1 MEKGLIGKKLGMTQ
15 VFVDNDRLVP
25 VTVVEAGPCVITQI
39 RTMDRDGY
47 SAIQLGFG
55 DIAKGKM
62 NKAQEGH
69 FKSAKVDDGKK
80 YLAEFTVKN
89 AGDFELG
96 QTLTAD
102 SFAEGEKAAVIGIS
116 KGKGFQGV
124 IKRWGFSGGPGGHG
138 SHFHRSPGAIGA
150 CATPS
155 KVMKGKKLPGRMGN
169 DRVTVKNL
177 EVVKV
182 DTDKNILLIKGC
194 VPGARGGLLLIKGIK

>member
-1 MEKGLIGKKLGMTQ
+1 MAKGLIGKKLGMTQ

-25 VTVVEAGPCVITQI
+25 VTVVEAGPCVVTQI
-39 RTMDRDGY
+39 RTKDRDGY
-47 SAIQLGFG
+47 SAVQLGFG
-55 DIAKGKM
+55 DISKDKL
-62 NKAQEGH
+62 NKPQAGH
-69 FKSAKVDDGKK
+69 FKSAKTDDGKK
-80 YLAEFTVKN
+80 HMAEITIEN
-89 AGDFELG
+89 EEDFELG

-102 SFAEGEKAAVIGIS
+102 SFEEGEKAVITGVS

-155 KVMKGKKLPGRMGN
+155 KVMKGKKLPGRLGN

-177 EVVKV
+177 EIVKV
-182 DTDKNILLIKGC
+182 DADKNILLIKGC
-194 VPGARGGLLLIKGIK
+194 VPGARGGLLLIKGI